1 MKSLGYEMLK
11 SCYCTTLLC
20 AVLCRATTYHWLTCQ
35 WNNQCLEF
43 HSRWLWIYSSHSLYM
58 KDEDHVSAGNS
69 LWWFC
74 HGLTCYTSERRI
86 TTLCHAS
93 RMSLSLVIVIVVIVI
108 IWYLISVMCCCVE
121 NAILNKW
128 SWTQHRWNVCFHHKS
143 ASGLMWPWRLI
154 SDLLYLFTI
163 ACSHGEYLCQD
174 SVKSLQ

>member
-121 NAILNKW
+121 NALLNNTELSPTPLKCMLSPQKCIW
-128 SWTQHRWNVCFHHKS
+128 SHVTLTFDLWPFVPLHHC
-143 ASGLMWPWRLI
+143 
-154 SDLLYLFTI
+154 LLTWWIFVPRF
-163 ACSHGEYLCQD
+163 S
-174 SVKSLQ
+174 